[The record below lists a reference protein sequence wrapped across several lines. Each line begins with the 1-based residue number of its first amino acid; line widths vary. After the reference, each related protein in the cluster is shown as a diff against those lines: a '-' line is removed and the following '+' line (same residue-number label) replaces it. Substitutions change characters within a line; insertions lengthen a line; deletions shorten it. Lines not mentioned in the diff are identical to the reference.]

1 MPLKNLMKNINTI
14 VTSVLVIAV
23 AVLFYLQLSNKKNTN
38 SIVAKPQTGKSCL
51 IAYFEMDSIE
61 NKYEYYKDVKKEL
74 DKKQLDAQNI
84 LAKKE
89 NENANIIRGYQ
100 NKFKDLGANGNVS
113 DADKTAAMQAQQ
125 HIADLEKDL
134 QQSRQDL
141 ANKVSSEVRTELS
154 KVKEK
159 IEAYLKEY
167 NKNNT
172 YAFIF
177 SNSADLI
184 YYKDSTFDIT
194 NDLIKGLNEE
204 YKKKK

>member
-1 MPLKNLMKNINTI
+1 MKNINI
-14 VTSVLVIAV
+14 VITSILAIAV
-23 AVLFYLQLSNKKNTN
+23 AVLFYMQISANKKNATPT
-38 SIVAKPQTGKSCL
+38 ATKPQNSKGCL

-61 NKYEYYKDVKKEL
+61 SQYDYYKDVKKEL
-74 DKKQLDAQNI
+74 DKKQLEAQNM

-113 DADKTAAMQAQQ
+113 DAEKSAAMQAQQ
-125 HIADLEKDL
+125 HVAELEKDL
-134 QQSRQDL
+134 QQSRQEL
-141 ANKVSSEVRTELS
+141 ANKVSNDVRTELS

-159 IEAYLKEY
+159 IEAYLKDY

-177 SNSADLI
+177 SNSTDMI
-184 YYKDSTFDIT
+184 YYKDSTYNIT